1 MSGNSTGRSKHNDVD
16 PNEKSSVA
24 ALDRR
29 GGSSPATS
37 NIKIRRATGQA
48 HRPPPP
54 RPTEAG
60 AAADSGP
67 GEPPAV
73 PVEAPTGGRPH
84 PPTSSTPPAGDR
96 HERSSAPRRKR
107 AAGAP
112 GRATTTRSAAR

>member
-73 PVEAPTGGRPH
+73 PVEAPTGGGRH
-84 PPTSSTPPAGDR
+84 PPTPPPAPGGQQQG
-96 HERSSAPRRKR
+96 RSLPPARKTRR
-107 AAGAP
+107 G
-112 GRATTTRSAAR
+112 

>member
-73 PVEAPTGGRPH
+73 PVEAPTGGRRQRP
-84 PPTSSTPPAGDR
+84 PPAPTPGGDR
-96 HERSSAPRRKR
+96 AEGSLAPRKR
-107 AAGAP
+107 RRRG
-112 GRATTTRSAAR
+112 